1 MINEYQSRTAYN
13 EEPKFH
19 RHYEKSEP
27 MVSAC
32 VPVRPSVLAL
42 STEQQHLLHE
52 MDKAVS
58 MLSEALTP
66 IMIAP
71 EKDSSPPASGLSS
84 PQSEVYHS
92 LSNNNNYILAII
104 HRVHSIRE
112 CVQV

>member
-1 MINEYQSRTAYN
+1 MINEYQSRTAYS

-19 RHYEKSEP
+19 RHYEKGEP
-27 MVSAC
+27 MVSAS
-32 VPVRPSVLAL
+32 VSVRPSVLSL
-42 STEQQHLLHE
+42 STDQNHLLHE
-52 MDKAVS
+52 MDKAVT
-58 MLSEALTP
+58 MLAEALTP
-66 IMIAP
+66 IMVAP
-71 EKDSSPPASGLSS
+71 DKDSSPLASTSCG